1 MPEIFD
7 PFFDFRLGV
16 EALAIVSDD
25 PQTDFHF
32 RKTVISRAHGFA
44 KTGGDCFP
52 GERLTHKPA
61 HHAGQRCLIRSQQKK
76 IGINGKGMA
85 NGGQAYP
92 PHRHTGFLHGAMQRF
107 ARDMV
112 PVSSCFIVDK
122 QYQAIVKTTG
132 AEMVQVPVD

>member
-32 RKTVISRAHGFA
+32 RQTVISRAHGFA
-44 KTGGDCFP
+44 KTGRDCFP

-61 HHAGQRCLIRSQQKK
+61 HHAG
-76 IGINGKGMA
+76 
-85 NGGQAYP
+85 
-92 PHRHTGFLHGAMQRF
+92 
-107 ARDMV
+107 
-112 PVSSCFIVDK
+112 
-122 QYQAIVKTTG
+122 
-132 AEMVQVPVD
+132 